1 METKLNVVN
10 GLIEITVLQT
20 LTNVQLEKFENHELY
35 PKIEA
40 AAKDFQL
47 NWSIDV
53 KGNVATLVTSST
65 TSSNILKGRM
75 VAVEKNSLNFK
86 FAVEK
91 MSVPEQLPV
100 KKEEDLVKSVS
111 DYDFI
116 KTIVDTW
123 DETDEFPQTVGFV
136 IMASSRDCPILRIP
150 VGFIPQKLAKELCE
164 SYLKVHNDD

>member
-10 GLIEITVLQT
+10 GLIEVTVLQT

-65 TSSNILKGRM
+65 TSSSILKSRM
-75 VAVEKNSLNFK
+75 VAVERNSLNFK

-100 KKEEDLVKSVS
+100 KKEEDPEENMS
-111 DYDFI
+111 DYDFV
-116 KTIVDTW
+116 KMLVDTW
-123 DETDEFPQTVGFV
+123 DETDELLQTVGFV
-136 IMASSRDCPILRIP
+136 IIGSSKDRPRLRIP
-150 VGFIPQKLAKELCE
+150 VGYIPQKLAKELCE
-164 SYLKVHNDD
+164 SYLKVHSND